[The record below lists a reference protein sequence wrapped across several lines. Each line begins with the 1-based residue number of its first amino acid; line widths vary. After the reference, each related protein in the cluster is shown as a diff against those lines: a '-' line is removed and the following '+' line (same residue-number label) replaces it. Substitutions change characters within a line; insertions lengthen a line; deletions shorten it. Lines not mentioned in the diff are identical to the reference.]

1 MWAFGRSLRVR
12 GLVAAVLL
20 VLGTFAVA
28 GPPAAQPARAAP
40 PSSFRVFQTNMC
52 MWGTKYYLHADKEHE
67 GEQGTD
73 TCFPNRYV
81 SVKDSKIQ
89 YADGWE
95 AEERTIGGQKRQS
108 MVDVLNT
115 YQPDAM
121 TVNEGCEEDIAAV
134 AQATGYTYQKVD
146 LGGGQGRQC
155 TPNGERGVAVN
166 AVLAKRF
173 QNATPEGG
181 YFQSGGARA
190 WMCSMVEDVRM
201 CTAHLSLPSQGPQP
215 AECNILRA
223 RLRDRSARPTIFA
236 GDTNYN
242 HTYDKTNCMPTG
254 FYGLQDIEYQQKPN
268 AQSGMQQIYYSDD
281 LTRNDTC
288 GHMPEVAHT
297 DHQGFW
303 IDLHP
308 AASPTRGAACTWR
321 DVRPPGVYPD
331 KRWLHGYSF
340 HQEAQAGWTATAS
353 ARLALTMQAQEPWQ
367 ADLHAELGD
376 TPSVT
381 TLANV
386 LNDHI
391 AADGGPRY
399 YKGRTSVTTAGLKS
413 DVKYDFI
420 RDFAVIA
427 RVQGTVTDTENRTH
441 TAASPSYIAVVGY
454 YDGGDRV
461 TVENVAAERDDLN
474 ARRWNVTTA
483 NLAKWISGGYT
494 A

>member
-1 MWAFGRSLRVR
+1 M
-12 GLVAAVLL
+12 LL

-28 GPPAAQPARAAP
+28 GPPMTRPAHAA

-52 MWGTKYYLHADKEHE
+52 MWGTKYYVSKTKDQNGKA
-67 GEQGTD
+67 
-73 TCFPNRYV
+73 TCFPNDKV
-81 SVKDSKIQ
+81 WSSGGKVVT
-89 YADGWE
+89 ADGWE
-95 AEERTIGGQKRQS
+95 QEEQAIAQQKRDS
-108 MVDVLNT
+108 MVATLKK
-115 YQPDAM
+115 YQPAAM
-121 TVNEGCEEDIAAV
+121 TVNEGCEGDIKAV
-134 AQATGYTYQKVD
+134 AQEAGYTYQKVD

-155 TPNGERGVAVN
+155 TTGRGIAVN
-166 AVLAKRF
+166 AILAKGF

-190 WMCSMVEDVRM
+190 WMCSVVDGVRV
-201 CTAHLSLPSQGPQP
+201 CTAHLSLPPPKQKPQ
-215 AECNILRA
+215 AVECNILRA
-223 RLRDRSARPTIFA
+223 RVRDRSGRPTIFA
-236 GDTNYN
+236 GDTNKN
-242 HTYDKTNCMPTG
+242 HNLHKDNCMPTG
-254 FYGLQDIEYQQKPN
+254 FYGLQDIEVDSGQVN
-268 AQSGMQQIYYSDD
+268 SQSGMQQVYYSDD

-288 GHMPEVAHT
+288 GHMPAVAHT
-297 DHQGFW
+297 DHKGFW

-331 KRWLHGYSF
+331 SRRLHGYSF

-367 ADLHAELGD
+367 SDLHAELGD

-420 RDFAVIA
+420 RGFAVVA
-427 RVQGTVTDTENRTH
+427 RVRGTVTDTENRTH
-441 TAASPSYIAVVGY
+441 NAASPSYIAVVGY
-454 YDGGDRV
+454 YNGGDRV
-461 TVENVAAERDDLN
+461 TVENVAAKRDDLN